1 MRINKKIRMELLI
14 MEFVYKVSNLLLV
27 MQKINSNTYIKFSDK
42 ILHNI
47 NDKENIKNYITK
59 ELKLII

>member
-1 MRINKKIRMELLI
+1 MELLI